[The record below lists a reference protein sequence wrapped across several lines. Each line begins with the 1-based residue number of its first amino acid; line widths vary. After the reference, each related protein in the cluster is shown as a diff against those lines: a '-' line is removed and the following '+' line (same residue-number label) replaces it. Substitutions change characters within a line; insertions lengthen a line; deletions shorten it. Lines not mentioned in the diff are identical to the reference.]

1 MRTSPNSPGLLR
13 SQMRATSFP
22 RTVLFPILT
31 LAFVLATAIAPR
43 CASAQSA
50 DPSNT
55 APKASS
61 NASLDARNAR
71 GLTALVA
78 AASSG
83 DAAAVKS
90 LLAQGAAVDATAA
103 DGRTALIAAAQSG
116 KIEIVAAL
124 VAAGANLNWSARAT
138 GTALNV
144 AENTGQAQIAAL
156 LLASG
161 AHSTGK
167 SVGDTVCVRPWSGDG
182 FCGTVRSFS
191 TRAVEIEITKIV
203 GCTASGCQARQE
215 CSAGR
220 PVGGSNGAQTGDR
233 IAVPS
238 WCLTQTGLTQ
248 TGLMQAGVTP

>member
-13 SQMRATSFP
+13 SQRRATSFP
-22 RTVLFPILT
+22 RAILFPILPPGLT
-31 LAFVLATAIAPR
+31 LALALALTLSPR

-50 DPSNT
+50 EPSNT
-55 APKASS
+55 ARDASH
-61 NASLDARNAR
+61 ATLDARDAR

-124 VAAGANLNWSARAT
+124 IAAGANLNWSARGT
-138 GTALNV
+138 GTALNL

-161 AHSTGK
+161 ALSTGK

-182 FCGTVRSFS
+182 FCGTVRSFT

-203 GCTASGCQARQE
+203 GCAGSGCQARAE

-220 PVGGSNGAQTGDR
+220 PVGGASGAQTGDR
-233 IAVPS
+233 MAVPS
-238 WCLTQTGLTQ
+238 WCLTQTG
-248 TGLMQAGVTP
+248 VKP

>member
-1 MRTSPNSPGLLR
+1 MRTSPNSPGPLR
-13 SQMRATSFP
+13 SRVCAPRFP
-22 RTVLFPILT
+22 RTVLFPALFPALILA
-31 LAFVLATAIAPR
+31 LIIAPR
-43 CASAQSA
+43 FAPAQSVE
-50 DPSNT
+50 PGI
-55 APKASS
+55 ASP
-61 NASLDARNAR
+61 NANLDARDVH

-90 LLAQGAAVDATAA
+90 LLAQGAAVNAAAA

-116 KIEIVAAL
+116 KLEIVAAL
-124 VAAGANLNWSARAT
+124 IAAGANLNWSARGT

-144 AENTGQAQIAAL
+144 AENTGQAQMAAL

-161 AHSTGK
+161 AQSTGK

-191 TRAVEIEITKIV
+191 THAVDIEITKIV
-203 GCTASGCQARQE
+203 GCTVGSCQARAE
-215 CSAGR
+215 CSAGK
-220 PVGGSNGAQTGDR
+220 PIGGAGGAQAGDR

-238 WCLTQTGLTQ
+238 WCLTQTGLTP
-248 TGLMQAGVTP
+248 TGLAKTEVTQ